1 MEKFDYELNMGS
13 WVIPPTVSDPY
24 QLWHTK
30 SAVNG
35 GSNYPNFG
43 NAESDKLIEELRST
57 LDENKRIELYKKF
70 QQMLADEQ
78 PVVYM
83 FHPKNR
89 IAISKK
95 FEVEP
100 TMINPG
106 FSLNEFK
113 AVSPQ

>member
-1 MEKFDYELNMGS
+1 
-13 WVIPPTVSDPY
+13 VSDPY

-43 NAESDKLIEELRST
+43 NAESDALIEELRTT

-70 QQMLADEQ
+70 QQMIADEQ

-83 FHPKNR
+83 FYPKNR
-89 IAISKK
+89 IAIDKK
-95 FEVEP
+95 FEVKP
-100 TMINPG
+100 HLINPG

-113 AVSPQ
+113 AIAE